1 MCVCVYYTCYIQV
14 YITCAVFTAMLSMQ
28 GVSAVGTDA
37 VDETV
42 VALDV
47 AAVALDATA
56 VAVALDAL
64 DVIWICSA

>member
-1 MCVCVYYTCYIQV
+1 MMCVCVYYTCYIQV

-47 AAVALDATA
+47 AAVA
-56 VAVALDAL
+56 VALDAL